1 MKKHIVFT
9 YIILAVVI
17 AACKPEVDSFEP
29 SAGNA
34 DFTKYIALGNSL
46 TSGYLDGDLFK
57 SGQENSYPN
66 IIAQQMKF
74 AGGGEFTQP
83 LMYDDLGFGNKM
95 VLNLNAVKD
104 CYGAPIEGAVPTLG
118 PVLYKNLNPSL
129 PDSRNFQNDP
139 GLYGSSNL
147 GVPGAKSFHLIIPGY
162 GMLNPYFARF
172 SANIQQ
178 GSILQ
183 QAASLNPTFFSLW
196 IGNNDVLTYALAGG
210 EQDSITSVGLFSY
223 TFNLIIESLT
233 TDGAKGVVANIPDIS
248 NIAYF
253 TTIPY
258 NGLALTSEQQVAG
271 LNMGYA
277 QLGITFALGPNPF
290 IVQDTEAPAGLRQ
303 IKPTELLLLSLPQ
316 DSIKCAGWGSLKPI
330 PAYYFLDEKEI
341 AEIKTATELYNNVI
355 GSIAEAKGLALVDA
369 NSIFTS
375 AKSGLIYDGVKFNAA
390 YITGGINSL
399 DGIHLT
405 PRGNAI
411 VANFFIEAINAK
423 YQATIPKVD
432 ITNYPG
438 IIFP

>member
-1 MKKHIVFT
+1 MIT
-9 YIILAVVI
+9 VVLT
-17 AACKPEVDSFEP
+17 ACKPEIDSFEP
-29 SAGNA
+29 STGNA
-34 DFTKYIALGNSL
+34 DFTKYIAIGNSL

-57 SGQENSYPN
+57 SGQEFSYPN
-66 IIAQQMKF
+66 IIAQQLKF
-74 AGGGEFTQP
+74 VGGGEFTQP

-95 VLNLNAVKD
+95 VLNLNTVKD
-104 CYGAPIEGAVPTLG
+104 CFGAPVEGAVPSLG
-118 PVLYKNLNPSL
+118 PVLLRKLDPSL
-129 PDSRNFQNDP
+129 PDPRNFQNIP
-139 GLYGSSNL
+139 ELYGSSNL

-172 SANIQQ
+172 SANLQQ
-178 GSILQ
+178 GSVLQ
-183 QAASLNPTFFSLW
+183 QAISLNPTFFSLW
-196 IGNNDVLTYALAGG
+196 VGNNDVLTYALAGG

-223 TFNLIIESLT
+223 TYNLLLESLT
-233 TDGAKGVVANIPDIS
+233 ANGAKGVVANIPDIS

-290 IVQDTEAPAGLRQ
+290 IVQDPDALGGVRQ
-303 IKPTELLLLSLPQ
+303 IKSTELLLLSLPQ

-330 PAYYFLDEKEI
+330 PAYYFLDEEEI
-341 AEIKTATELYNNVI
+341 IAIKAATESYNNVI
-355 GSIAEAKGLALVDA
+355 ASMAEAKGLALVNTNA
-369 NSIFTS
+369 IFNN
-375 AKSGLIYDGVKFNAA
+375 AKSGLIYDGVKFNAS

-423 YQATIPKVD
+423 YQATIPKVN
-432 ITNYPG
+432 ITDYPG